1 MDNVNHL
8 NELSIQS
15 QLSILEKLVA
25 DAEQSTD
32 ARRDFEA
39 QPRAV
44 FQKLIIYVVNIIP
57 LNPHIDTAQPFA
69 SPPSHVSS
77 SGLLLLI

>member
-15 QLSILEKLVA
+15 QLSTLEKLVA

-44 FQKLIIYVVNIIP
+44 FQKY
-57 LNPHIDTAQPFA
+57 
-69 SPPSHVSS
+69 
-77 SGLLLLI
+77 

>member
-15 QLSILEKLVA
+15 QLSTLEKLVA

-32 ARRDFEA
+32 ARRDF
-39 QPRAV
+39 
-44 FQKLIIYVVNIIP
+44 
-57 LNPHIDTAQPFA
+57 
-69 SPPSHVSS
+69 
-77 SGLLLLI
+77 